1 MFFHVARQP
10 ILDRDQN
17 LFAYELLF
25 RDSIINVFPDID
37 GDEATSKIVAAS
49 QFDFSMSDF
58 SGSKPAFINFT
69 LETIEKG
76 YPQLV
81 PPAQLVIEI
90 LETVKPGKRLLAHC
104 KTLKKLGYVI
114 ALDDYIHQPVWR
126 HFYPLIDIIK
136 IDFLDTSLE
145 TIKKIIAAIKNFPH
159 IKLLAEKVE
168 THEQFNTAME
178 LGFDYYQGYFFSKPE
193 MIKAKTLTPAQF
205 SLSELLYESSKIDL
219 DFPKIIKVFE
229 LDINLSYKLLR
240 YSNSPFFRRRAE
252 ISTIKQ
258 AVITLGKKELQK
270 FVAILFTAET
280 SEGKPPE
287 LMALSLARAKF
298 AEGLAIQYGKL
309 QDTSMAF
316 LTGMLSL
323 IDAILGDS
331 MESAMDKLPLSS
343 DIKNALIKDEGE
355 LSQLINIVKCYE
367 MTRWEDA
374 TKELSQLG
382 IDQNKVPELY
392 HQSVIW
398 ANEQMRFIVGPSKT

>member
-25 RDSIINVFPDID
+25 RDSITNVFPDID
-37 GDEATSKIVAAS
+37 GDEATSKIVTAS

-58 SGSKPAFINFT
+58 SGNKPAFINFT

-81 PPAQLVIEI
+81 PPTQLVIEI

-145 TIKKIIAAIKNFPH
+145 TIKEVIVAIKNFPH

-168 THEQFNTAME
+168 THEQFNIAMD

-219 DFPKIIKVFE
+219 DLPKIIKVFE

-240 YSNSPFFRRRAE
+240 YSNSPFFHRRAE

-258 AVITLGKKELQK
+258 AVVTLGKKELQK
-270 FVAILFTAET
+270 FVAILFTAHT

-287 LMALSLARAKF
+287 LMALSLTRAKF
-298 AEGLAIQYGKL
+298 AEGLAVQHGKL

-331 MESAMDKLPLSS
+331 MESVMDKLPLSS
-343 DIKNALIKDEGE
+343 DIKNALIKGEGE

-374 TKELSQLG
+374 TAELSQLG
-382 IDQNKVPELY
+382 IDENKVPDLY

-398 ANEQMRFIVGPSKT
+398 ANEQMRIIVRSSET